1 MNKIVIW
8 IALIIVMIG
17 LLVLIILQRSSPFG
31 KSNSSFFSDPSA
43 DITKIELSEGNRK
56 ISLIKENGNWLINGN
71 EDARKNGVLN
81 LIRILQEIKIK
92 SPVSPELFESE
103 VTSKGL
109 IPIKVKVYEKRKL
122 LKSFLVYKT
131 RSNVYGNIM
140 KINQQSKP
148 FIVYMPGYEGDIGPG
163 FIVNELFWQNYTLF
177 NLMPSEIS
185 SVKLENLSD
194 TASSFSIINKNHH
207 FVLSGTQPGHNAWD
221 STLVTRYISYFA
233 RVPFESWALELG
245 DDQKKII
252 ESQQPM
258 YKLTVTTYANKETI
272 LTLWARTKDNNGT
285 QTNDTDRL
293 WGKTQVHDELFSIRY
308 FDIDPILKKRSYF
321 IRQ

>member
-1 MNKIVIW
+1 MNKIVVW
-8 IALIIVMIG
+8 IVLIIIVIG
-17 LLVLIILQRSSPFG
+17 LSVLIILQRSSPFG

-43 DITKIELSEGNRK
+43 DITRIELSEGSRK
-56 ISLIKENGNWLINGN
+56 MYLVKENGNWLINGK
-71 EDARKNGVLN
+71 EDARKTGVFY

-109 IPIKVKVYEKRKL
+109 IPIKVKVFEKRKL

-148 FIVYMPGYEGDIGPG
+148 FIVYMPGFEGDIGSG
-163 FIVNELFWQNYTLF
+163 FVVNELFWQNYTLF

-207 FVLSGTQPGHNAWD
+207 FELPGTQPGYNTWD

-233 RVPFESWALELG
+233 RVPFESWLLEPEG
-245 DDQKKII
+245 GQQKII
-252 ESQQPM
+252 ESQQPL
-258 YKLTVTTYANKETI
+258 YKLIVTTHANKQTI
-272 LTLWARTKDNNGT
+272 LTLWERTKDNNGI
-285 QTNDTDRL
+285 QTKDTDRL
-293 WGKTQVHDELFSIRY
+293 WGKTQDHDELFSIRY
-308 FDIDPILKKRSYF
+308 FDIDPVLKKRSYF
-321 IRQ
+321 FRE